1 MSLGRAPVLG
11 PLLAALVSASGI
23 AWGLAAPPVVDGP
36 PRTPKRATASEETRA
51 LFGGLS
57 PGDRLGGWRVNAIT
71 GPDERGEIR
80 IELSARDVAFSLMVA
95 PKTDAAHPPPVAT
108 EHWAIYYGHV
118 DPPDTVLPRN
128 VIRGTTGA
136 LAKLIR
142 EHE

>member
-1 MSLGRAPVLG
+1 MSLGRSVVLG
-11 PLLAALVSASGI
+11 PLLAALVAASGI
-23 AWGLAAPPVVDGP
+23 AWGLAAPPVVEDVA
-36 PRTPKRATASEETRA
+36 RTVESAEATEETRA
-51 LFGGLS
+51 LFGGLAR
-57 PGDRLGGWRVNAIT
+57 GDRLIGWRVTAIT
-71 GPDERGEIR
+71 GPDEHDTIR
-80 IELSARDVAFSLMVA
+80 IELADREVAFSLMVA

>member
-1 MSLGRAPVLG
+1 MSLGRTVVLG
-11 PLLAALVSASGI
+11 PLLAALVAASGI
-23 AWGLAAPPVVDGP
+23 AWGLASPPMVEGP
-36 PRTPKRATASEETRA
+36 PRTPKRNAADEETRA
-51 LFGGLS
+51 LFGGLAR
-57 PGDRLGGWRVNAIT
+57 GDRLTGWRVTAIT
-71 GPDERGEIR
+71 GPDEHDTIR
-80 IELSARDVAFSLMVA
+80 IDLANRDVAFSLMVA
-95 PKTDAAHPPPVAT
+95 PKNDAAHPPPVAT